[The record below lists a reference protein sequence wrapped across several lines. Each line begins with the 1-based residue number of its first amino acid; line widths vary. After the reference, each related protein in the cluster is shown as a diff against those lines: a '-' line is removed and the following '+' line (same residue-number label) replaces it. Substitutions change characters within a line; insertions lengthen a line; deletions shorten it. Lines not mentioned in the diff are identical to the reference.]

1 MSDHISRKFADQ
13 IDSIQTLLKTDATFE
28 EVCADYEEICTW
40 LASQQ
45 ESTVLSTEE
54 IEHARELIQELEDE
68 IKKVL
73 GDAGYR
79 F

>member
-68 IKKVL
+68 INQKLKENQ
-73 GDAGYR
+73 
-79 F
+79 

>member
-1 MSDHISRKFADQ
+1 MSDLIYRKFAGQ
-13 IDSIQTLLKTDATFE
+13 IDNIQTLLKTDATFE

-45 ESTVLSTEE
+45 ESTVLPTEE

-68 IKKVL
+68 INKMLKRE
-73 GDAGYR
+73 D
-79 F
+79 

>member
-1 MSDHISRKFADQ
+1 VSDLIYRKFADQ

-28 EVCADYEEICTW
+28 EICTDYEEICAW

-68 IKKVL
+68 INKML
-73 GDAGYR
+73 RRED
-79 F
+79 

>member
-28 EVCADYEEICTW
+28 EICADYHEICTW
-40 LASQQ
+40 LASRQ

-54 IEHARELIQELEDE
+54 IEHARELTQELEDE
-68 IKKVL
+68 INQKLKENQ
-73 GDAGYR
+73 
-79 F
+79 

>member
-1 MSDHISRKFADQ
+1 MSDHIYRKFADQ
-13 IDSIQTLLKTDATFE
+13 IESIQTLLKTDATFE

-40 LASQQ
+40 LAFQQ

-68 IKKVL
+68 INKML
-73 GDAGYR
+73 RREA
-79 F
+79 

>member
-1 MSDHISRKFADQ
+1 VSDLIYRKFADQ
-13 IDSIQTLLKTDATFE
+13 IDSIQTLLKTDAAFE
-28 EVCADYEEICTW
+28 EVCADFEEICTW

-68 IKKVL
+68 INKML
-73 GDAGYR
+73 RRED
-79 F
+79 

>member
-1 MSDHISRKFADQ
+1 MSDLIYRKFAGQ
-13 IDSIQTLLKTDATFE
+13 IDKIQTVLKTDATFE

-45 ESTVLSTEE
+45 ESTVLPTEE

-68 IKKVL
+68 ISKMLKRE
-73 GDAGYR
+73 D
-79 F
+79 

>member
-1 MSDHISRKFADQ
+1 MSNHIYKKFADQ
-13 IDSIQTLLKTDATFE
+13 IDSIQALLKTDATFE

-68 IKKVL
+68 INKML
-73 GDAGYR
+73 RWED
-79 F
+79 

>member
-1 MSDHISRKFADQ
+1 MSDLIYRKFADQ

-28 EVCADYEEICTW
+28 EVCADYEEIFTW

-68 IKKVL
+68 INKMLKRE
-73 GDAGYR
+73 D
-79 F
+79 

>member
-1 MSDHISRKFADQ
+1 VSDHIYRKFADQ

-40 LASQQ
+40 LTSQQ

-68 IKKVL
+68 INKMLKRE
-73 GDAGYR
+73 D
-79 F
+79 

>member
-1 MSDHISRKFADQ
+1 MSDLIYRKFADQ
-13 IDSIQTLLKTDATFE
+13 IDSIQTLLKTDAIFE
-28 EVCADYEEICTW
+28 EVCTDYEEICTW

-68 IKKVL
+68 INKMLKRE
-73 GDAGYR
+73 D
-79 F
+79 

>member
-1 MSDHISRKFADQ
+1 MSDLIYRKFADQ

-68 IKKVL
+68 INKML
-73 GDAGYR
+73 RRED
-79 F
+79 

>member
-1 MSDHISRKFADQ
+1 MPDHIYRKFADQ

-68 IKKVL
+68 INKMLKRE
-73 GDAGYR
+73 D
-79 F
+79 

>member
-1 MSDHISRKFADQ
+1 MSDHIYRKFADQ

-54 IEHARELIQELEDE
+54 IEHARELIQELEAE
-68 IKKVL
+68 INQKLKENQ
-73 GDAGYR
+73 
-79 F
+79 

>member
-1 MSDHISRKFADQ
+1 MSDLIYRKFADQ
-13 IDSIQTLLKTDATFE
+13 IDSIQTLLKTDAAFE

-68 IKKVL
+68 INKML
-73 GDAGYR
+73 RRED
-79 F
+79 

>member
-1 MSDHISRKFADQ
+1 MPDHICRKFADQ

-68 IKKVL
+68 INKML
-73 GDAGYR
+73 RRED
-79 F
+79 

>member
-1 MSDHISRKFADQ
+1 MSDLIYRKFADQ
-13 IDSIQTLLKTDATFE
+13 IDSIQTLLKTDAAFE
-28 EVCADYEEICTW
+28 EVCADYEEIGTW

-68 IKKVL
+68 INKML
-73 GDAGYR
+73 RRED
-79 F
+79 

>member
-1 MSDHISRKFADQ
+1 MSDHISRKFANQ
-13 IDSIQTLLKTDATFE
+13 IDSIQTLLKTDTTFE

-68 IKKVL
+68 INQKLKENQ
-73 GDAGYR
+73 
-79 F
+79 

>member
-1 MSDHISRKFADQ
+1 MSDHIYRKFADQ
-13 IDSIQTLLKTDATFE
+13 IDSIQTLLKTDAAFE

-68 IKKVL
+68 INKML
-73 GDAGYR
+73 RRED
-79 F
+79 

>member
-1 MSDHISRKFADQ
+1 MSDHIYRKFADQ
-13 IDSIQTLLKTDATFE
+13 IESIQTLLKTDATFE

-54 IEHARELIQELEDE
+54 VEHARELIQELEDE
-68 IKKVL
+68 INKML
-73 GDAGYR
+73 RRED
-79 F
+79 

>member
-40 LASQQ
+40 LVSQQ

-68 IKKVL
+68 INQKLKENQ
-73 GDAGYR
+73 
-79 F
+79 

>member
-1 MSDHISRKFADQ
+1 MTDHIYRNFSNHIEA
-13 IDSIQTLLKTDATFE
+13 IQTLLQKDATFE

-54 IEHARELIQELEDE
+54 IENTREVIQELEDE
-68 IKKVL
+68 INKML
-73 GDAGYR
+73 SRED
-79 F
+79 